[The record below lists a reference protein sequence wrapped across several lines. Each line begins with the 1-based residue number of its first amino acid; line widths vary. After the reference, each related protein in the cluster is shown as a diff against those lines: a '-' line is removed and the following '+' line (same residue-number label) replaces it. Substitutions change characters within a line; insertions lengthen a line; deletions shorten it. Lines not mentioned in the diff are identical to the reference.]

1 MKKMTRKPTSPGEIL
16 HEEFLSAMGLT
27 QKQLADHID
36 VDIKVINRIVKDR
49 SGISPVV
56 AVKLAY
62 ALGTSPEFWLNAQ
75 MAVDI
80 FNAEEDLEVPPS
92 PLKRPRSA

>member
-1 MKKMTRKPTSPGEIL
+1 M
-16 HEEFLSAMGLT
+16 HEEFLGAMGLT
-27 QKQLADHID
+27 QKQLADHIG
-36 VDIKVINRIVKDR
+36 VDIKVINRIVKGR

-56 AVKLAY
+56 AIKLAY

-80 FNAEEDLEVPPS
+80 YNAEANLAVLPS
-92 PLKRPRSA
+92 LLKRPRSA